1 MIPKSIQFIALFL
14 CLLIEIDCQ
23 VLPYYGASK
32 YFYVNEA
39 NAVVGSGTTTF
50 SIPATFPISTAAHR
64 MPFYGFM
71 AGSHLKTQLN
81 QNFYFLTDMPSFTSS
96 SFTLNLYFYQVTATG
111 VPIEYYGFYP
121 GSFVKF
127 RYLLVLNIFP
137 DKFISIS
144 RLSIGIYPITAN
156 SNI

>member
-1 MIPKSIQFIALFL
+1 M
-14 CLLIEIDCQ
+14 
-23 VLPYYGASK
+23 PYYGASK

-39 NAVVGSGTTTF
+39 NAAVGSGTSTF

-64 MPFYGFM
+64 KPFYGFM

-81 QNFYFLTDMPSFTSS
+81 QNFYFWTDMPSFTSS

-111 VPIEYYGFYP
+111 VPNEYFGFYP

-127 RYLLVLNIFP
+127 RYLLVLNTFP
-137 DKFISIS
+137 DKFMSIS
-144 RLSIGIYPITAN
+144 RLSGVLSYPIAAN